1 MDTLQSITVFRQV
14 VEHSSFT
21 RAADVLGISIAMASK
36 HVRHLENHL
45 QAKLLNR
52 SSRKLSLTEAGEQY
66 YRQCVLALDTLADA
80 GEAARQGT
88 VTAQGLLKITL
99 PAWCATPYFAR
110 ALAAYR
116 QAHPQ
121 VRLSLHLDGQHTD
134 LIAHGM
140 DLALRVTR
148 RPEPN
153 LIVKPLT
160 QIGFDWVASPA
171 YIARHGQPQPENW
184 PQHHGLLPNYVDMD
198 TTLPLVAD
206 SNNTLMLY
214 QLALAGMG
222 LAYLPAW
229 LTHNDIQQGRL
240 HRINHDMR
248 QNLTLYAA
256 YMDREFLSAKVRS
269 FIDFLA
275 AYLPQHPLDAEE

>member
-1 MDTLQSITVFRQV
+1 MGRRRPPST
-14 VEHSSFT
+14 
-21 RAADVLGISIAMASK
+21 
-36 HVRHLENHL
+36 
-45 QAKLLNR
+45 QAERDLAG
-52 SSRKLSLTEAGEQY
+52 LTEAGEQY

-171 YIARHGQPQPENW
+171 YIARHGDPRPENW